1 MKRILFVLALLTVAT
16 VGAAEPVQLFNGR
29 DLTGWKT
36 ADLFE
41 GGKVE
46 VLPDGAVE
54 CGFGNPMSGI
64 AYTNTPPRMN
74 YELSLQAVRVQGS
87 DFFAALTLPIESNCC
102 TVIIGG
108 WGGGL
113 CGISS
118 VDYLD
123 ASENQWS
130 ENITL
135 ENERWYTLRVRVTP
149 GVLQVFL
156 DETLYTARVEFD
168 SSVRFSLRAG
178 SDIDKTGPLGLATYR
193 TRARWRNFT
202 LTPITQLG
210 PKDKPMLEGGH

>member
-1 MKRILFVLALLTVAT
+1 MKRILFAFAVFTAFTS
-16 VGAAEPVQLFNGR
+16 GAAKPVQLFNGR

-41 GGKVE
+41 GGTVD
-46 VLPDGAVE
+46 VLPDGTVE
-54 CGFGNPMSGI
+54 CGFGNPMTGI

-87 DFFAALTLPIESNCC
+87 DFFVALTLPIETNYC
-102 TVIIGG
+102 TLIIGG

-156 DETLYTARVEFD
+156 DEKLYTARVEGPP
-168 SSVRFSLRAG
+168 SRFSLRSG

-193 TRARWRNFT
+193 TKARWRNFT
-202 LTPITQLG
+202 LTPITELG
-210 PKDKPMLEGGH
+210 PKDKPMLEE

>member
-1 MKRILFVLALLTVAT
+1 MKKIPPTLFFLIAVSTAMADPLS
-16 VGAAEPVQLFNGR
+16 LFNGR
-29 DLTGWKT
+29 DLEGWKI

-46 VLPDGAVE
+46 ALPDGSVE
-54 CGFGNPMSGI
+54 CGFGNPMTGI

-87 DFFAALTLPIESNCC
+87 DFFVALTLPIETNYC
-102 TVIIGG
+102 TIIIGG

-156 DETLYTARVEFD
+156 DEKLYTARVEGPP
-168 SSVRFSLRAG
+168 SRFSLRSG

-193 TRARWRNFT
+193 TKARWRNFT
-202 LTPITQLG
+202 LTPITELG
-210 PKDKPMLEGGH
+210 PKDKPMLEE

>member
-1 MKRILFVLALLTVAT
+1 MKRILFALALLTAST
-16 VGAAEPVQLFNGR
+16 SGAAEPVQLFNGR

-41 GGKVE
+41 GGKVA

-54 CGFGNPMSGI
+54 CDFGNPMTGI

-87 DFFAALTLPIESNCC
+87 DFFVALTLPIETNYC
-102 TVIIGG
+102 TIIIGG
-108 WGGGL
+108 WGGNL
-113 CGISS
+113 CGTSS

-130 ENITL
+130 ENTTL

-156 DETLYTARVEFD
+156 DETLYTARVEGPP
-168 SSVRFSLRAG
+168 SRFSLRSG
-178 SDIDKTGPLGLATYR
+178 SDIDKTGPLGLASYR
-193 TRARWRNFT
+193 TKARWRNFT
-202 LTPITQLG
+202 LTPITELG
-210 PKDKPMLEGGH
+210 PKDKPMLEE

>member
-1 MKRILFVLALLTVAT
+1 MKRILFALVLLTAST
-16 VGAAEPVQLFNGR
+16 SGAAEPVQLFNGR

-41 GGKVE
+41 GGKVA

-54 CGFGNPMSGI
+54 CDFGNPMTGI

-87 DFFAALTLPIESNCC
+87 DFFVALTLPIETNYC
-102 TVIIGG
+102 TIIIGG
-108 WGGGL
+108 WGGNL

-130 ENITL
+130 ENTTL

-156 DETLYTARVEFD
+156 DETLYTARVEGPP
-168 SSVRFSLRAG
+168 SRFSLRSG
-178 SDIDKTGPLGLATYR
+178 SDIDKTGPLGLASYR
-193 TRARWRNFT
+193 TKARWRNFT
-202 LTPITQLG
+202 LTPITELG
-210 PKDKPMLEGGH
+210 PKDKPMLEE

>member
-1 MKRILFVLALLTVAT
+1 MKRILFALALLTAST
-16 VGAAEPVQLFNGR
+16 SGAAEPVQLFNGR

-41 GGKVE
+41 GGKVA

-54 CGFGNPMSGI
+54 CDFGNPMTGI

-87 DFFAALTLPIESNCC
+87 DFFVALTLPIETNYC
-102 TVIIGG
+102 TIIIGG
-108 WGGGL
+108 WGGNL

-156 DETLYTARVEFD
+156 DEKLYTARVEGPP
-168 SSVRFSLRAG
+168 SRFSLRSG

-193 TRARWRNFT
+193 TKARWRNFT
-202 LTPITQLG
+202 LTPITELG
-210 PKDKPMLEGGH
+210 PKDKPMLEE

>member
-1 MKRILFVLALLTVAT
+1 MKRILFALALLTAST
-16 VGAAEPVQLFNGR
+16 SGAAEPVQLFNGR

-41 GGKVE
+41 GGKVA

-54 CGFGNPMSGI
+54 CDFGNPMTGI

-87 DFFAALTLPIESNCC
+87 DFFVALTLPIETNYC
-102 TVIIGG
+102 TIIIGG
-108 WGGGL
+108 WGGNL

-130 ENITL
+130 ENTTL

-156 DETLYTARVEFD
+156 DETLYTARVEGPP
-168 SSVRFSLRAG
+168 SRFSLRSG

-193 TRARWRNFT
+193 TKARWRHFT
-202 LTPITQLG
+202 LTPITELG
-210 PKDKPMLEGGH
+210 PKDKPMLEE

>member
-1 MKRILFVLALLTVAT
+1 MKRILFALALLTAST
-16 VGAAEPVQLFNGR
+16 SGAAEPVQLVNGR

-41 GGKVE
+41 GGKVA

-54 CGFGNPMSGI
+54 CDFGNPMTGI

-87 DFFAALTLPIESNCC
+87 DFFVALTLPIETNYC
-102 TVIIGG
+102 TIIIGG

-156 DETLYTARVEFD
+156 DETLYTARVEGPP
-168 SSVRFSLRAG
+168 SRFSLRSG

-193 TRARWRNFT
+193 TKARWRHFT
-202 LTPITQLG
+202 LTPITELG
-210 PKDKPMLEGGH
+210 PKDKPMLEE

>member
-1 MKRILFVLALLTVAT
+1 MKRILFALALLTAST
-16 VGAAEPVQLFNGR
+16 SGAAEPVQLFNGR

-41 GGKVE
+41 GGKVA

-54 CGFGNPMSGI
+54 CDFGNPMTGI

-74 YELSLQAVRVQGS
+74 YELSLQAVRVQGF
-87 DFFAALTLPIESNCC
+87 DFFVALTLPIETNYC
-102 TVIIGG
+102 TIIIGG
-108 WGGGL
+108 WGGNL

-130 ENITL
+130 ENTTL

-156 DETLYTARVEFD
+156 DETLYTARVEGPP
-168 SSVRFSLRAG
+168 SRFSLRSG
-178 SDIDKTGPLGLATYR
+178 SDIDKTGPLGLASYR
-193 TRARWRNFT
+193 TKARWRNFT
-202 LTPITQLG
+202 LTPITELG
-210 PKDKPMLEGGH
+210 PKDKPMLEE

>member
-1 MKRILFVLALLTVAT
+1 MKRILFALALLTAST
-16 VGAAEPVQLFNGR
+16 SGAAEPVQLFNGR

-41 GGKVE
+41 GGKVA

-54 CGFGNPMSGI
+54 CDFGNPMTGI

-87 DFFAALTLPIESNCC
+87 DFFVALTLPIETNYC
-102 TVIIGG
+102 TIIIGG
-108 WGGGL
+108 WGGNL

-130 ENITL
+130 ENTTL

-156 DETLYTARVEFD
+156 DETLYTARVEGPP
-168 SSVRFSLRAG
+168 SRFSLRSG

-193 TRARWRNFT
+193 TKARWRNFT
-202 LTPITQLG
+202 LTPITELG
-210 PKDKPMLEGGH
+210 PKDKPMLEE

>member
-1 MKRILFVLALLTVAT
+1 MKRILFALALLTAST
-16 VGAAEPVQLFNGR
+16 SGAAEPVQLFNGR

-41 GGKVE
+41 GGKVA

-54 CGFGNPMSGI
+54 CDFGNPMTGI

-87 DFFAALTLPIESNCC
+87 DFFVALTLPIETNYC
-102 TVIIGG
+102 TIIIGG
-108 WGGGL
+108 WGGNL

-130 ENITL
+130 ENTTL

-156 DETLYTARVEFD
+156 DETLYTARVEGPP
-168 SSVRFSLRAG
+168 SRFSLRSG
-178 SDIDKTGPLGLATYR
+178 SDIDKTGPLGLASYR
-193 TRARWRNFT
+193 TKARWRNFT
-202 LTPITQLG
+202 LTPITELG
-210 PKDKPMLEGGH
+210 PKDKPMLEE

>member
-1 MKRILFVLALLTVAT
+1 MKRFFFTLILAAVTSAGT
-16 VGAAEPVQLFNGR
+16 AEPTRLFNGH
-29 DLTGWKT
+29 DLAGWKI
-36 ADLFE
+36 ADLFG
-41 GGKVE
+41 GGKVD
-46 VLPDGAVE
+46 VLPDGTVE
-54 CGFGNPMSGI
+54 CGFGNPMTGI
-64 AYTNTPPRMN
+64 AFTNTPPRMN

-87 DFFAALTLPIESNCC
+87 DFFVALTLPIETNYC
-102 TVIIGG
+102 TIIIGG

-130 ENITL
+130 ENITF

-156 DETLYTARVEFD
+156 DETLYTARVEGPP
-168 SSVRFSLRAG
+168 SRFSLRSG

-193 TRARWRNFT
+193 TKARWRNFT
-202 LTPITQLG
+202 LTPVTELM
-210 PKDKPMLEGGH
+210 PKDKPMLEE

>member
-1 MKRILFVLALLTVAT
+1 MKRILFALALLTAST
-16 VGAAEPVQLFNGR
+16 SGAAEPVQLFNGR

-41 GGKVE
+41 GGKVA

-54 CGFGNPMSGI
+54 CDFGNPMTGI

-87 DFFAALTLPIESNCC
+87 DFFVALTLPIETNYC
-102 TVIIGG
+102 TIIIGG

-156 DETLYTARVEFD
+156 DETLYTARVEGPP
-168 SSVRFSLRAG
+168 SRFSLRSG

-193 TRARWRNFT
+193 TKARWRHFT
-202 LTPITQLG
+202 LTPITELG
-210 PKDKPMLEGGH
+210 PKDKPMLEE